1 LALIVQSDFDDT
13 ITVGN
18 VSTMVH
24 KAFAPD
30 LALWQAMEDEY
41 HAGKYSV
48 EESNIREFALI
59 RRSRAEIEEYVRRNV
74 VVREGFGEFVRYCE
88 AENIKLVVVSSG
100 LDLYIRP
107 TLEKAGLAR
116 LGFRSGNAEVTP
128 KGIVVSYTDPQGRP
142 LTKGFKDAYLRLHK
156 RQGHTIFYLG
166 DGHSD
171 YGPAEESDFV
181 MARST
186 LRKWMESNGLPHTPF
201 EDFHQ
206 ALRSLQAFRRKLGA

>member
-1 LALIVQSDFDDT
+1 MLLVQSDFDDT

-18 VSTMVH
+18 VSTQVH

-30 LALWQAMEDEY
+30 LALWQTMEDEY

-48 EESNIREFALI
+48 EESNIREFALV
-59 RRSRAEIEEYVRRNV
+59 RGRSRAEIEEYVRRNV
-74 VVREGFGEFVRYCE
+74 VVREGFGEFARYCE
-88 AENIKLVVVSSG
+88 AEDIKLVVVSSG

-107 TLEKAGLAR
+107 TLEKAGLAH
-116 LGFRSGNAEVTP
+116 LEFHSGNAEVTP

-142 LTKGFKDAYLRLHK
+142 LTKGFKDAYLRHYK
-156 RQGHTIFYLG
+156 RAGHTIFYLG

-171 YGPAEESDFV
+171 FVPAEESDFV

-186 LRKWMESNGLPHTPF
+186 LRKWMESRGMPYTPF

-206 ALRSLQAFRRKLGA
+206 ALHSLKAVRKRLGA